1 MYLGL
6 PFGGDARRLRF
17 WDPVIERLK
26 SRLSEW
32 KSRNLSYGGRLILL
46 KSVLSSLPV
55 YALSFFRAPASIIST
70 IESILINFFWGG
82 REDHRKIA
90 WVDWNSICMSKGVG
104 GLGVRR
110 LQEFNIAL
118 LGKWCWRCLVD
129 REGLWLKVLT
139 SRYGVSGGD

>member
-6 PFGGDARRLRF
+6 SIGGDARRLIF
-17 WDPVIERLK
+17 WNPVLERLK
-26 SRLSEW
+26 SRLSDW

-46 KSVLSSLPV
+46 KFALSSLPV
-55 YALSFFRAPASIIST
+55 YALSFFRVPACIISS

-82 REDHRKIA
+82 GEDHRNIA
-90 WVDWNSICMSKGVG
+90 WVDWNTICMNKGVG
-104 GLGVRR
+104 DLGVRR

-129 REGLWLKVLT
+129 REGLWYKLLH
-139 SRYGVSGGD
+139 SRYGE